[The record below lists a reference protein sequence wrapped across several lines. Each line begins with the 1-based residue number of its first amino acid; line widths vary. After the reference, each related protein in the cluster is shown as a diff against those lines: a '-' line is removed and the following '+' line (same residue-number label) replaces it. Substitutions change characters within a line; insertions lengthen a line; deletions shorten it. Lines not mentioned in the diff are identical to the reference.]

1 MIIDVISLLHVSL
14 LFLIYNPIVVY
25 LSQWLIG
32 KLEINN
38 INQMFNSKRE
48 FIRWKKK
55 NKDIKIISLNK
66 RIQCKFYDYI
76 KKYNIKI
83 KV

>member
-1 MIIDVISLLHVSL
+1 
-14 LFLIYNPIVVY
+14 
-25 LSQWLIG
+25 
-32 KLEINN
+32 
-38 INQMFNSKRE
+38 MFNSKRE